1 MRGSTPTTRT
11 VLQSH
16 MPGGSIS
23 PRALVAIGWI
33 VAWTFVASCWQHP
46 FSSEKFWWKTME
58 NPWNPTFS
66 SSIFWLTFWP
76 LVSLCG
82 FTLYG
87 TNISHLGKGPFMF
100 LGRDSLSSTGQTCH
114 FNKAMFPLWEM
125 FSNWK
130 ERYKAMLGV
139 AEGRCWKVVKP
150 FLLLKDSKTFK
161 KSISAVSQILCPP
174 RLLQAN
180 KYTK

>member
-1 MRGSTPTTRT
+1 MDCSLDVCRFMLAASVFLGK
-11 VLQSH
+11 VLVENHGKPMKSQ
-16 MPGGSIS
+16 G
-23 PRALVAIGWI
+23 
-33 VAWTFVASCWQHP
+33 
-46 FSSEKFWWKTME
+46 K